1 MSSRRYKKAL
11 FYFESIAHFYFV
23 KNIIGI
29 SLIRAIIFLFQI
41 QIKDIKTFPVSFW
54 LVSVVCVAYYVAIF
68 PFISL
73 SKPFFKRKDGFGFD
87 DSQAA
92 ILQSKSISGGFLYMI
107 VYIYIYIYN

>member
-1 MSSRRYKKAL
+1 MCT
-11 FYFESIAHFYFV
+11 
-23 KNIIGI
+23 
-29 SLIRAIIFLFQI
+29 IFFQI
-41 QIKDIKTFPVSFW
+41 EIKDIKTFPVSFW

-92 ILQSKSISGGFLYMI
+92 ILQSKFMYRGLA
-107 VYIYIYIYN
+107 VLD